1 MLDLT
6 TEEIKSIIELVKEKN
21 WLDYLVLY
29 APSAVAL
36 ASLALTGYMFKNQNK
51 KNIDEAL
58 VRDDIARLY
67 QAADHFFEFSDAAG
81 LFLSIKKYHY
91 HRIANDKLIDDEF
104 EERLKI
110 NSKALA
116 ESFSKLHQSTFML
129 SSLGFKELADK
140 IEKHSRKVVSLRAK
154 TFDVA
159 EKLEKN
165 AITKIAI
172 VKLEK
177 EFEREQKKLA
187 SEKDEYVQEI
197 IASKKLLLSRHDH

>member
-1 MLDLT
+1 MIDLT
-6 TEEIKSIIELVKEKN
+6 TEEIKSIIELVKEKT

-29 APSAVAL
+29 APSTVAL
-36 ASLALTGYMFKNQNK
+36 ASLALTGYMFNNQNK
-51 KNIDEAL
+51 KNINEAL

-81 LFLSIKKYHY
+81 LFISIKKYHY
-91 HRIANDKLIDDEF
+91 HRIANDKPIDEEF
-104 EERLKI
+104 EERLKT

-129 SSLGFKELADK
+129 SSLGFKDLADK
-140 IEKHSRKVVSLRAK
+140 IEKHSRKVVLLRAK
-154 TFDVA
+154 TFNVA
-159 EKLEKN
+159 EKLEKK

-172 VKLEK
+172 AKLEK
-177 EFEREQKKLA
+177 EFEREQKNLA

-197 IASKKLLLSRHDH
+197 IASKKLLLSRKV